1 MTHAQSGHLVRI
13 HYVGT
18 LEDGRTFDSSRGGAP
33 LEFTLGEGEVI
44 PGFENAVL
52 GMTPGET
59 KTVSLPPE
67 DAYGPH
73 RPEMVQEI
81 ERDLLPADVP
91 LKPGLQLQAQTRD
104 GAAMVLVVC
113 DVADDVV
120 TLDANHPLA
129 GKRLTFEIELVELD
143 EAA

>member
-1 MTHAQSGHLVRI
+1 MAQAQPGQLVRI

-18 LEDGRTFDSSRGGAP
+18 LDDGRTFDTSRGGEP

-44 PGFENAVL
+44 RGFEKAVV
-52 GMTPGET
+52 GMAAGET
-59 KTVSLPPE
+59 KTVTIPPE

-73 RPEMVQEI
+73 RPEMVQEV
-81 ERDLLPADVP
+81 ERSVLPAD
-91 LKPGLQLQAQTRD
+91 LTLRPGQQLQAQSRD
-104 GAAMVLVVC
+104 GQALVLVVR
-113 DVADDVV
+113 DVADDTV

-129 GKRLTFEIELVELD
+129 GERLTFEIELVELA